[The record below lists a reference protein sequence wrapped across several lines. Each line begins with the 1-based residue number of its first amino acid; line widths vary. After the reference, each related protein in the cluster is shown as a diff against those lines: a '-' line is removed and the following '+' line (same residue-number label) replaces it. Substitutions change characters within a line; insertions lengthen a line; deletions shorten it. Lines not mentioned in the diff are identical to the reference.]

1 MKRKCTLS
9 NGKQTL
15 EFDTMTEAAHF
26 LGFNSH
32 GFPQWYLDRG
42 YARGWKINTGELEPS
57 YNDITG
63 MKFGR
68 LTALY
73 PIETEKRGRLKWVCQ
88 CDCGKLTKAKSSE
101 LKSGARVSCGCAR
114 ETHGMSKTRL
124 HTIWNSMHCRCERKQ
139 TNGYSRYG
147 GRGIKVCE
155 EWKDFEPFMEWALAS
170 GYSECLTLDRIDNDG
185 DYCPENCRWAT
196 KEEQCNHQRTNHYI
210 TCDGETHTLIQ
221 WSRITG
227 VSRDAIYDRLQKGMT
242 TKEELFAPNPNK
254 KRPLVAID
262 EKTGVIYWFESSK
275 DAERRGY
282 SRPGIWRAINGEHKT
297 HHGLIWK
304 YA

>member
-1 MKRKCTLS
+1 MKRKCTIS

-15 EFDTMTEAAHF
+15 EFDTVTEAARF

-32 GFPQWYLDRG
+32 GFPKWYLDKG
-42 YARGWKINTGELEPS
+42 YAKGWKIDVGELEPS

-73 PIETEKRGRLKWVCQ
+73 PEETNVRGRFKWICR
-88 CDCGKLTKAKSSE
+88 CDCGNYTKAKSSE
-101 LKSGARVSCGCAR
+101 LKNGARISCGCAR
-114 ETHGMSKTRL
+114 ETHGMSHSRL
-124 HTIWNSMHCRCERKQ
+124 YVIWKGMKQRCDDETVQCYK
-139 TNGYSRYG
+139 NYG
-147 GRGIKVCE
+147 GRGISYCD
-155 EWKDFEPFMEWALAS
+155 EWEKFEPFADWALS
-170 GYSECLTLDRIDNDG
+170 NGYSEDLTLDRIDNNG
-185 DYCPENCRWAT
+185 DYRPENCRWAT
-196 KEEQCNHQRTNHYI
+196 SEEQSNNQRTNHYI

-227 VSRDAIYDRLQKGMT
+227 ISRNAIYDRLQKGMT
-242 TKEELFAPNPNK
+242 TKEELFAPNPNE

-282 SRPGIWRAINGEHKT
+282 SRPGIWRAINGEYKT